1 MAAKA
6 IEKWNE
12 KLRKTPPINKVIIPA
27 CNKCNLE
34 PVSLCILT
42 VGVLML
48 FTGSLAPCISYM
60 IGMVYPAIASYKAVK
75 TADKTDDT
83 QWLSYWVVFSVLQ
96 FFETFFGFLFGWI
109 PFFYFIKVAFLL
121 YLSLF
126 KGAETIYN
134 SYVDPIVSKHLNT
147 DLVDKMT
154 QDVKGTITDAGKMAA
169 GLVARGG
176 GKNVD

>member
-1 MAAKA
+1 MAAKT

-12 KLRKTPPINKVIIPA
+12 KLRKTPPISKVIVPA

-34 PVSLCILT
+34 PVPLCILT
-42 VGVLML
+42 LGVLML
-48 FTGSLAPCISYM
+48 FTGSLAPCISYL
-60 IGMVYPAIASYKAVK
+60 IGMVYPAIASYKAIK
-75 TADKTDDT
+75 TADKKDDT

-96 FFETFFGFLFGWI
+96 FFETFFGFLFAWI

-134 SYVDPIVSKHLNT
+134 LYVDPFASKHIDP

-154 QDVKGTITDAGKMAA
+154 QDFKGSIAGAGKKAA
-169 GLVARGG
+169 ELVGGGG
-176 GKNVD
+176 GKNAD